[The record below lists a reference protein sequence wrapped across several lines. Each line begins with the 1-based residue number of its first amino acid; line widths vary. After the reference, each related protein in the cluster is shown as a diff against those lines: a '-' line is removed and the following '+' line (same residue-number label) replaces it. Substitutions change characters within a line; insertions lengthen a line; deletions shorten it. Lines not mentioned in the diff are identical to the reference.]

1 MIRFRCGAWALFLV
15 SKGRFLFLFNC
26 FPLTRPMSIP
36 RDGNGNIFRGKFNV
50 DGLGGLLEL
59 SRRVVL
65 GTNKQKG
72 HVIIWDQEG
81 AYSAV
86 NR

>member
-1 MIRFRCGAWALFLV
+1 
-15 SKGRFLFLFNC
+15 
-26 FPLTRPMSIP
+26 MSIP